1 MAISMT
7 INYVKEQWLFKALL
21 KMLRTIYLYTPA
33 DERSAMG
40 EDSSGIQYLTE
51 EEFREFENQPTTSL
65 DSESAQG
72 SSSHRTRS
80 LPANRHG
87 KATLRTARSTSSGA
101 TGTGSSSSATTATAT
116 ANSTTSTKSTGINTT
131 NTRSISEET
140 KNALNN

>member
-1 MAISMT
+1 
-7 INYVKEQWLFKALL
+7 
-21 KMLRTIYLYTPA
+21 MLRTIYLYTPA

-40 EDSSGIQYLTE
+40 EDSSGTQYLTE
-51 EEFREFENQPTTSL
+51 EEFREFENEFDQPTTSL
-65 DSESAQG
+65 ESESARG
-72 SSSHRTRS
+72 SSSHCTRS

-116 ANSTTSTKSTGINTT
+116 ANNSATSTKSTGTNTT

>member
-1 MAISMT
+1 
-7 INYVKEQWLFKALL
+7 
-21 KMLRTIYLYTPA
+21 MLRTIYLYTPA

-40 EDSSGIQYLTE
+40 EDSSGTQYLTE
-51 EEFREFENQPTTSL
+51 EEFREFDDQPTTSL
-65 DSESAQG
+65 ESESARG
-72 SSSHRTRS
+72 SSSHCTRS

-116 ANSTTSTKSTGINTT
+116 ANNSATSTKSTGTNTT